1 MTILMN
7 DATSA
12 NIGILRHTTELFEV
26 AQKRVASGKKVF
38 GAKDDAQ
45 AYHVSENL
53 LSRANQLSDIN
64 NNIAL
69 GLSALEATDKT
80 LTQMIGLVNQALDLV
95 TRAQNEGSIG
105 SRSATSTAL
114 LSDSTVITGVTV
126 GSKISIT
133 SDGGKNFTYT
143 FNSTSVTW
151 GNVVDALNASN
162 IGVQAQFIPSST
174 PGQTLLRFSST
185 NDEDFT
191 FDAVS
196 DEAAMA
202 GLAGLTSPSG
212 QTYNTTNLFANGVA
226 APGAG
231 ETGFTITYGGLLM
244 GSVGGGVTAGTAVA
258 AGSSMVFVDGLGGYR
273 TLNYGAATTIGQVIT
288 DINALGAGV
297 KAELVNQS
305 GGAGGP
311 LQFRLR
317 NTNGGNMQVI
327 SATGDFALGG
337 SVGLGGVV
345 TGYAA
350 PLSSSNPVRLGYGQ
364 QYDAIIQ
371 AIDQLV
377 ANNPVPSGRN
387 LLAGNQIDINLDEFV
402 TDPVRIS
409 GTAITAAGTLTMAQ
423 AGATWVNDQNL
434 STSAT
439 QARQAESLLRSMQ
452 AQYATFTTF
461 IKGRYDLNLAFK
473 GELKTQGDEIVAADI
488 TEESAALTAL
498 QTRQQFAVQSLS
510 ISNQNAQAM
519 LKLFG

>member
-12 NIGILRHTTELFEV
+12 NIGILRHTNQLFDI

-38 GAKDDAQ
+38 DSRDDAQ
-45 AYHVSENL
+45 LFQTSENL
-53 LSRANQLSDIN
+53 LSRARQLDDIN

-69 GLSALEATDKT
+69 GLSALDATDRT
-80 LTQMIGLVNQALDLV
+80 LSQMIGLVNQALDLV
-95 TRAQNEGSIG
+95 TRAQNEGSVG

-114 LSDSTVITGVTV
+114 ISDATVITGITV

-143 FNSTSVTW
+143 FNSTAVTW

-162 IGVQAQFIPSST
+162 IGVQAQFIPAAT
-174 PGQTLLRFSST
+174 PGQTQLRFSSN

-191 FDAVS
+191 FDASS
-196 DEAAMA
+196 DQAAMA
-202 GLAGLTSPSG
+202 GLSGLTSPSG
-212 QTYNTTNLFANGVA
+212 QTYNTTNLFANGMA

-231 ETGFTITYGGLLM
+231 ETGFTVNYGGFLV
-244 GSVGGGVTAGTAVA
+244 GSVGGGVTGATTVA
-258 AGSSMVFVDGLGGYR
+258 AGSSVVFMDGLGGYR
-273 TLNYGAATTIGQVIT
+273 TLNYGAATTVSQVMT

-297 KAELVNQS
+297 KAELVNQT

-317 NTNGGNMQVI
+317 NTNGGNIQI
-327 SATGDFALGG
+327 TAASGDFALGG
-337 SVGLGGVV
+337 GLGLGGVV

-350 PLSSSNPVRLGYGQ
+350 PLSASSPVRLAYGQ
-364 QYDAIIQ
+364 QYDAIIK

-377 ANNPVPSGRN
+377 SNNPVPAGRN
-387 LLAGNQIDINLDEFV
+387 LLDGNVIDINLDEFI
-402 TDPVRIS
+402 TDPVKIA
-409 GTAITAAGTLTMAQ
+409 GTAVTAAGTLTMSQ
-423 AGATWVNDQNL
+423 PGATWVNDQNI
-434 STSAT
+434 STCAT
-439 QARQAESLLRSMQ
+439 QARQAETLLRSMQ
-452 AQYATFTTF
+452 SQYAVFTTY
-461 IKGRYDLNLAFK
+461 IKGRYELNQSFTS
-473 GELKTQGDEIVAADI
+473 ELKTQGDEIVAADI

-510 ISNQNAQAM
+510 ISNQNAQA
-519 LKLFG
+519 LLRLFG